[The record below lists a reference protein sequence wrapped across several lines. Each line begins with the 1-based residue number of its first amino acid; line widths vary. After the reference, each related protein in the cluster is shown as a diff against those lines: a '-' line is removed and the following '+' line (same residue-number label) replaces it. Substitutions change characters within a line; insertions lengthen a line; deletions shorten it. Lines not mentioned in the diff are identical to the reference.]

1 MTVLIASCIRQKP
14 EILREFLE
22 SLDKLE
28 KPCEPH
34 YFFIT
39 TLDEESKSLLEE
51 WAVDKDVTIR
61 EEKVDEQFI
70 VDEDTHHWTTEH
82 VKTLMRLRDIYLD
95 EARKGEYEYLFAVD
109 SDIYF
114 HPETLVKLLHNKKD
128 IITEIH
134 WTKWYAD
141 DAQILPNVW
150 FYDNYGFPTDGLH
163 RLKREKIVKVGGIC
177 GAYLISKKAL
187 KAGVSFAIAKGV
199 PEHWGEDRH
208 FAVRA
213 QSLGLDLWCDTTLP
227 SFHIYRM
234 SDLPRLQSWKDN
246 GFKEN
251 SESMKRILVAV
262 PHTGTLRAEL
272 VAYLLNLVDRCAR
285 GNRLR
290 LSVDLSWGIP
300 VDSNRNSIVKKLLGT
315 DNEWLLTIDSDI
327 GPPPMV
333 LEELLSHGKK
343 VVGAVCWSSMGGEEG
358 GRWESFGIPYPVVM
372 SKNPKGGWNVD
383 RKTVASGKRLVECD
397 AGSTACLLLH
407 REVLEAIEPPWFRL
421 QYDENGVCNAGEDF
435 TFFDKVKA
443 KGYGVYVDLA
453 LQCGHYKTTEI
464 KRFNDLLTETAR
476 KPDV

>member
-28 KPCEPH
+28 KPEH
-34 YFFIT
+34 EYFFILSDLEDKSKELFDSWSQSKPVE
-39 TLDEESKSLLEE
+39 TLTMEFGDPY
-51 WAVDKDVTIR
+51 VT
-61 EEKVDEQFI
+61 
-70 VDEDTHHWTTEH
+70 DEDTHHWNSKLVSNVIEM
-82 VKTLMRLRDIYLD
+82 KEKIIKRAGDYDCLLL
-95 EARKGEYEYLFAVD
+95 VD
-109 SDIYF
+109 SDTYL
-114 HPETLVKLLHNKKD
+114 HPETLIQLLSRRKD
-128 IITEIH
+128 IITEIS

-141 DAQILPNVW
+141 DPRVLPSAW
-150 FYDNYGFPTDGLH
+150 FYQKYGFPPDGLQQL
-163 RLKREKIVKVGGIC
+163 RNESLVEVGGF
-177 GAYLISKKAL
+177 GGLYLISKRAL
-187 KAGVSFAIAKGV
+187 EAGVSFGRIEGK
-199 PEHWGEDRH
+199 PDDWGEDRH
-208 FAVRA
+208 FAIRA
-213 QSLGLDLWCDTTLP
+213 QSLGFELWCDTTMP

-234 SDLPRLQSWKDN
+234 SDLPRLSEWKES
-246 GFKEN
+246 GFTEMGKEVH
-251 SESMKRILVAV
+251 SGGILIAI
-262 PHTGTLRAEL
+262 PHTGVLRAEL
-272 VAYLLNLVDRCAR
+272 VAYLLNVVAR
-285 GNRLR
+285 NAGNKRFR
-290 LSVDLSWGIP
+290 ISVDLSWGMP
-300 VDSNRNSIVKKLLGT
+300 VDSNRNSISKKLLGT

-333 LEELLSHGKK
+333 LEELMSHGKK

-453 LQCGHYKTTEI
+453 LQCGHYKTVEI
-464 KRFNDLLTETAR
+464 KRFNDLLAETER
-476 KPDV
+476 KINV